1 MAEKSESDED
11 FASVKQAS
19 TQQPRK
25 RWRSKPEDE
34 LKLIA
39 QYLAAEPHDW
49 VGKDKNMWIQI
60 ASELLGMH
68 VLVTDRACI

>member
-11 FASVKQAS
+11 FASVRQAL
-19 TQQPRK
+19 TQQPAK

-49 VGKDKNMWIQI
+49 VGKDKDMWIQI
-60 ASELLGMH
+60 ASELLVMDG
-68 VLVTDRACI
+68 LVTDRACI